1 MRESYQ
7 VFALSVVKQHD
18 IHTSP
23 TKMPE
28 IAHPTRC
35 NISENFSAEPARHD
49 AMTVQAA
56 GLRFD
61 FSKQAMS
68 ANDVSER
75 AVTLQQRDFAAARS
89 ALAQGAIVNVT
100 EGRAATHMQ
109 LRDPA
114 KNAQHDAAR
123 ALADRI
129 AANGVHTIVNLG
141 IGGSDLGLRLADDAF
156 RAAGI
161 AQRVALRF
169 CTGLDPVEW
178 REAIHGLDPKTT
190 VFVVASKSFTTL
202 ETQTTG
208 QRAREWLAACGI
220 EANEIVNAHVY
231 ATTSAPTKAAAAGFA
246 TDNVAAFDE
255 SVGGRYSVW
264 SAINMPLRVAY
275 GNTAVDAML
284 VGAHAMDAHFLQA
297 PLVAN
302 APVLAA
308 LTRTFNRN
316 ELGFADLAV
325 VPYAWGLRRLA
336 EYMQQLVM
344 ESNGKRVNV
353 STGAAITGDPCS
365 AVWGTVGTAAQHAY
379 FQWLHQHPKGAAV
392 DFIAVKPSEDSG
404 SIALF
409 ENAVAQSRA
418 LAFGFE
424 PDASDAM
431 AAHKRSLGNRPNTFI
446 SMPRLNPESFGALL
460 AFYEASVFV
469 EAFIAGINPF
479 DQYGV
484 EYGKIVARQIASGEM
499 GDMDAS
505 TKALLM
511 WAKK

>member
-1 MRESYQ
+1 MSE
-7 VFALSVVKQHD
+7 
-18 IHTSP
+18 ISP
-23 TKMPE
+23 NNMPNT
-28 IAHPTRC
+28 A
-35 NISENFSAEPARHD
+35 NISALFSAEPAR
-49 AMTVQAA
+49 AKALALRAA

-61 FSKQAMS
+61 FSKQAMG
-68 ANDVSER
+68 AADVS
-75 AVTLQQRDFAAARS
+75 AHAARLLQRNFEAARH
-89 ALAQGAIVNVT
+89 ALVHGEIVNVT
-100 EGRAATHMQ
+100 EQRAATHMQ

-114 KNAQHDAAR
+114 KKSQHDAAR
-123 ALADRI
+123 ALADQI
-129 AANGVHTIVNLG
+129 AANGIHTIVNLG
-141 IGGSDLGLRLADDAF
+141 IGGSDLGLRLADDVF
-156 RAAGI
+156 RASGVSARETHI
-161 AQRVALRF
+161 ALKF

-178 REAIHGLDPKTT
+178 REAVNGLDPKTT
-190 VFVVASKSFTTL
+190 AFVVASKSFTTL
-202 ETQTTG
+202 ETHTTG
-208 QRAREWLAACGI
+208 RRARAWLAQAGVD
-220 EANEIVNAHVY
+220 ATAHMY
-231 ATTSAPTKAAAAGFA
+231 ATTSAPSKAVSAGFA
-246 TDNVAAFDE
+246 AANVAAFDE

-264 SAINMPLRVAY
+264 SAINLPLRVAY
-275 GNTAVDAML
+275 SNGAVDAML
-284 VGAHAMDAHFLQA
+284 SGAHEMDVHFLKA

-308 LTRTFNRN
+308 ISRTFNRN
-316 ELGFADLAV
+316 ELGFTDLAV

-336 EYMQQLVM
+336 EYLQQLVM
-344 ESNGKRVNV
+344 ESNGKRVNAT
-353 STGAAITGDPCS
+353 TGEAITSDPCS

-404 SIALF
+404 SVALF

-446 SMPRLNPESFGALL
+446 AMPALDPESFGALL

-484 EYGKIVARQIASGEM
+484 EYGKIVARHIASGDM
-499 GDMDAS
+499 GAMDAS
-505 TKALLM
+505 TKALLA
-511 WAKK
+511 WAKT